1 MARHRIRRSG
11 AALLAAALA
20 AASLPAHAQGTA
32 PAGQDATMVRLIE
45 LLVQNG
51 VLARDQAQALMAQAQ
66 REAGTARPAP
76 RPAAPR
82 GATPASAT
90 PASAALAPAAAAE
103 PPAGAVRVTYVPE
116 AVRRQIADEVRR
128 DLAGTGGLPP
138 VRPLAR
144 MGETTAERP
153 AGQLTDNIR
162 LWGDLRMRGEG
173 VFFPRGN
180 ATGIFPNFNAIN
192 NSTGFDTNGANNAP
206 FANVTDN
213 RTRFRLR
220 ARTGIDVTISDGVSL
235 IIGAATGNDS
245 SPVSTNQTLGSPGNF
260 SKYSLWLDRAYFHLQ
275 PLAGVAV
282 DIGRFPN
289 PFFSSPLLYHPDL
302 NMDGV
307 AAQGRRA
314 VSEDV
319 TLFGTVGAFP
329 VFNTAFDFG
338 TTNTA
343 KYGSRD
349 AYLGA
354 AQAGV
359 DWRAHPEVATRFAVG
374 YHAFIN
380 SEGKISRPCYQ
391 PGTSDSCSTD
401 NTRPLFTQGGNT
413 MFALRDNVLTSSAS
427 PNLQYYGL
435 ASAFRVVD
443 INARADITS
452 FGPYTIRLDGT
463 ALYNTAYDS
472 KRIAGRNP
480 VNNLGANSSRFQGG
494 GAGYLA
500 RVSIGEMDVA
510 KAWDWNVFAEYRY
523 LQSDAVID
531 AFNDSDFRLGGTNSQ
546 GYILGGTVGVARN
559 TLVRGRW
566 LSGREVTGA
575 PYRADVL
582 QVDLLGRF

>member
-1 MARHRIRRSG
+1 
-11 AALLAAALA
+11 
-20 AASLPAHAQGTA
+20 
-32 PAGQDATMVRLIE
+32 
-45 LLVQNG
+45 
-51 VLARDQAQALMAQAQ
+51 
-66 REAGTARPAP
+66 
-76 RPAAPR
+76 
-82 GATPASAT
+82 
-90 PASAALAPAAAAE
+90 
-103 PPAGAVRVTYVPE
+103 VRVTYVPE

-128 DLAGTGGLPP
+128 DLAGAGGLPP
-138 VRPLAR
+138 ARPLAR
-144 MGETTAERP
+144 IGDAAAP
-153 AGQLTDNIR
+153 HAIGQLTDHIR
-162 LWGDLRMRGEG
+162 LFGDLRIRGEG

-180 ATGIFPNFNAIN
+180 ATGIFPNFNSIN
-192 NSTGFDTNGANNAP
+192 NSTGFDANGANNAP
-206 FANVTDN
+206 FNNVSDN

-220 ARTGIDVTISDGVSL
+220 ARTGIEVTISDGVSM
-235 IIGAATGNDS
+235 IIGAGTGNDS
-245 SPVSTNQTLGSPGNF
+245 SPISTNQTLGSPGNF
-260 SKYSLWLDRAYFHLQ
+260 SKYALWLDRAYFHLK
-275 PLAGVAV
+275 PLPGVTV
-282 DIGRFPN
+282 DAGRFPN

-307 AAQGRRA
+307 AAQGHRA
-314 VSEDV
+314 LGQDVS
-319 TLFGTVGAFP
+319 LFGTVGAFP

-338 TTNTA
+338 TTNTN

-380 SEGKISRPCYQ
+380 SEGKMSRPCFQ

-413 MFALRDNVLTSSAS
+413 MYGLRDNVLTSSAS

-443 INARADITS
+443 VNARADITS
-452 FGPYTIRLDGT
+452 FGPYTIRLDAS
-463 ALYNTAYDS
+463 ALYNTAYDRR
-472 KRIAGRNP
+472 RIAGRSP
-480 VNNLGANSSRFQGG
+480 VNNLGANGSRFQGG

-500 RVSIGEMDVA
+500 RVSFGEMNVA

-546 GYILGGTVGVARN
+546 GYILGGTVGVAHN
-559 TLVRGRW
+559 TLIRGRW
-566 LSGREVTGA
+566 LSGREVSGA

>member
-1 MARHRIRRSG
+1 MARHRTRRSG
-11 AALLAAALA
+11 AVLLAAALA
-20 AASLPAHAQGTA
+20 AAGVPAQAQAQGTGA
-32 PAGQDATMVRLIE
+32 QDATMVRLIE

-66 REAGTARPAP
+66 REAGGA

-82 GATPASAT
+82 PATPRGAV
-90 PASAALAPAAAAE
+90 PAPVAAAE
-103 PPAGAVRVTYVPE
+103 APEGAVRVTYVPE
-116 AVRRQIADEVRR
+116 AVRRQIAEEVRR

-138 VRPLAR
+138 ARPLAR
-144 MGETTAERP
+144 IGDTAAP
-153 AGQLTDNIR
+153 QGIGQLTDHIR
-162 LWGDLRMRGEG
+162 LFGDLRMRGEG

-180 ATGIFPNFNAIN
+180 ATGIFPNFNGIN

-206 FANVTDN
+206 FNNVTDN

-220 ARTGIDVTISDGVSL
+220 ARTGIEVTISDGISMIV
-235 IIGAATGNDS
+235 GAGTGNDS

-260 SKYSLWLDRAYFHLQ
+260 SKYALWLDRAYFHLK
-275 PLAGVAV
+275 PLPGVTV
-282 DIGRFPN
+282 DAGRFPN

-307 AAQGRRA
+307 AAQGHRA
-314 VSEDV
+314 LGQDVS
-319 TLFGTVGAFP
+319 LFGTVGAFP

-338 TTNTA
+338 TTNTN

-354 AQAGV
+354 AQLGV
-359 DWRAHPEVATRFAVG
+359 DWRAHPEVATRFAAG

-380 SEGKISRPCYQ
+380 SEGKMSRPCFQ

-413 MFALRDNVLTSSAS
+413 MYALRDNVLTSSAS

-443 INARADITS
+443 VNARADITS
-452 FGPYTIRLDGT
+452 FGPYTIRLDAT
-463 ALYNTAYDS
+463 ALYNTAYDRR
-472 KRIAGRNP
+472 RIAGRSP
-480 VNNLGANSSRFQGG
+480 VNNLGANGNRFQGG

-500 RVSIGEMDVA
+500 RVSFGEMNIA

-566 LSGREVTGA
+566 LSGREVSGA